1 MKGTTLLT
9 VNSEQVLAVV
19 VDRVR
24 AVMGLE
30 GAGLPRGTSAPD
42 WRGVRFDD
50 DLHADSLD
58 VVEIVEG
65 VERELRRVGLAVSVA
80 DAELADLVTVG
91 DAVDAF
97 LARAGSA

>member
-1 MKGTTLLT
+1 MTG
-9 VNSEQVLAVV
+9 EEVLAIV

-24 AVMGLE
+24 SVMGLDS
-30 GAGLPRGTSAPD
+30 GMPRGTSAPD
-42 WRGVRFDD
+42 WRAVRFDD

-65 VERELRRVGLAVSVA
+65 VERELHRRGVPVSVA
-80 DAELADLVTVG
+80 DTQLADLVTVG

-97 LARAGSA
+97 LARAERA

>member
-1 MKGTTLLT
+1 MT
-9 VNSEQVLAVV
+9 SEEVQAIVV
-19 VDRVR
+19 ERVR

-30 GAGLPRGTSAPD
+30 GPGLPRRTTATD
-42 WRGVRFDD
+42 WRGVRFED

-65 VERELRRVGLAVSVA
+65 VERELRRRGLAVSVA
-80 DAELADLVTVG
+80 DAELVDLVTVG

-97 LARAGSA
+97 LSRRGAP